1 MSHEIV
7 PVDPIDL
14 PSTSY
19 SRPITSP
26 QDSPE
31 HHHHHYTRSL
41 TFREHVSEPFDSERL
56 PATLASE
63 IQRFLRIAN
72 LVESEEPRIA
82 YLCEFPPSLLKIE
95 TFFFAKDKNW
105 NFPWIKTFLQ
115 PKGWD
120 FTWIHSKD
128 WNFLNLGLGRFHA
141 FEIAHHMDRNST
153 GRGVRQFKTSLL
165 QRLEQ
170 ASLKAFMW

>member
-7 PVDPIDL
+7 PVDPIDV

-19 SRPITSP
+19 SRPILGP
-26 QDSPE
+26 RDDSPIGQF
-31 HHHHHYTRSL
+31 TRSL
-41 TFREHVSEPFDSERL
+41 TFREHVSSEPFDSERL

-82 YLCEFPPSLLKIE
+82 YLCECSLSPLPFKIPSFLLKSHALVPI
-95 TFFFAKDKNW
+95 FCK
-105 NFPWIKTFLQ
+105 
-115 PKGWD
+115 
-120 FTWIHSKD
+120 FTVA
-128 WNFLNLGLGRFHA
+128 GRFHA

-170 ASLKAFMW
+170 ASHQRE